1 MSTKTA
7 SKTITDHDSPSSQ
20 FLVAR
25 EPRGKVDR
33 FLDSLSFLLS
43 PILIKEARQAIKS
56 RQLAVT
62 LTLLFLA
69 VLVWSIACAVNA
81 RVAQMS
87 EAEQSSVTINGFAL
101 CLALPLFIVVPFWS
115 FSSMSNEIDET
126 TYDLILCTTLKP
138 WQIVAGKLS
147 AALAQ
152 MMIYLAVVA
161 PCFAFCAVL
170 PGTNLPG
177 LTFVLATYT
186 AFSIGLSALGLL
198 MGTPRS
204 QVWRVFSMVLFFALL
219 LACFGFAVTT
229 TFTFFGSVT
238 ALDYQNWD
246 DMVWSAYIGTLF
258 GFVAGPIGLGILFAA
273 IAVGAVSPKSSNRS
287 TPVRLAVCVC
297 WFILAKIMILTSFYI
312 PDGSWFIAQVLITG
326 IFVLV
331 VGGWL
336 LGERAELSRRV
347 RRQLPTSTWGDMLV
361 CWLLP
366 GPGRGFVFAGILY
379 CGFLILH
386 PASIMLLYYAGI
398 YDQLSDL
405 DDYAYGF
412 EYVDFAPN
420 NYPWWFTFSMGMIAM
435 AYLGAYLATVWA
447 INIALSKLKLRVNP
461 VGSLFITAIVIIA
474 SFIAW
479 AIVNEMFY
487 YPSRYALEWYDQMNV
502 VVVLEWWYR
511 NFERGP
517 GNPANLL
524 VFARVLFL
532 PGTITLVALI
542 FAAKELQ
549 TSRLATPDAV
559 IADDLANQPD
569 QPKEISFDDID

>member
-7 SKTITDHDSPSSQ
+7 SKTTQEYDSPSDQ

-33 FLDSLSFLLS
+33 FLDSISFLLS

-87 EAEQSSVTINGFAL
+87 EAEQSAVTINGFAL

-152 MMIYLAVVA
+152 MLIYLSVVA

-170 PGTNLPG
+170 PGTNLPA

-219 LACFGFAVTT
+219 LACFGFATTT
-229 TFTFFGSVT
+229 TFSFFGSVT

-246 DMVWSAYIGTLF
+246 DMMWSAYIGFLF

-297 WFILAKIMILTSFYI
+297 WLILAKILILTSLFI
-312 PDGSWFIAQVLITG
+312 PDGDWFIGQVLITG

-336 LGERAELSRRV
+336 LGERSELSRRV

-366 GPGRGFVFAGILY
+366 GPGRGYVFAAILY
-379 CGFLILH
+379 CGFLVLH
-386 PASIMLLYYAGI
+386 PTSIMLLYYAGF
-398 YDQLSDL
+398 YGDL
-405 DDYAYGF
+405 PGPDDYSYGF
-412 EYVDFAPN
+412 EFVDFTPT
-420 NYPWWFTFSMGMIAM
+420 NYPWWFASSMSTIALV
-435 AYLGAYLATVWA
+435 YLGAYLATVWA
-447 INIALSKLKLRVNP
+447 INTVLSRFKLRVNP
-461 VGSLFITAIVIIA
+461 VGSLFITALVVVA
-474 SFIAW
+474 SLIAW

-487 YPSRYALEWYDQMNV
+487 YPSRNSLEWYDQMNV
-502 VVVLEWWYR
+502 VAVLDWWYR
-511 NFERGP
+511 TT
-517 GNPANLL
+517 PADSLL
-524 VFARVLFL
+524 LARVVFL
-532 PGTITLVALI
+532 PGVATLVALI

-559 IADDLANQPD
+559 IADDIANQPD
-569 QPKEISFDDID
+569 QPKEVSFDDID